1 MKINL
6 RLKLVIGYTLMA
18 ILLIIC
24 GVVGYL
30 TTLKMTQQQIDF
42 QANQA
47 NQTNQVNQAIQANN
61 ALHDVLQ
68 ISSSIREQVRVAD
81 NMLSGGTNE
90 VSQNLFPEAL
100 QRTEQALQSMVDAR
114 QIPQQQIDQIVQ
126 AQQSFTAAFN
136 SLMESYQQHQIIYQQ
151 TIDNAELFK
160 NILSSFNERAKRI
173 IVEKETNWDISQSNN
188 TRQIEEWFAASASN
202 EAELA
207 LFSQLYYLQ
216 QLLNGKNIE
225 QIQALIKNSQT
236 DLDIYMD
243 DLSAMQ
249 LSKQL
254 ADDSDKSFSTWFA
267 EYYAQHKS
275 LYAQTRDNHN
285 DLQIR
290 KNTFESAVDKLLQQ
304 TVEIEQASSKNTTR
318 NVENNQQINNP
329 GYFNIMITVIIGIV
343 LAIITFTL
351 TLRSVVSPV
360 RKISYQLHKLSKNE
374 GDLSQQLMVT
384 GDDEI
389 SELSICFNH
398 FIQQI
403 RQQITQLIPVVE
415 QLAKAVS
422 ELSGQ
427 SQQTQQQM
435 LSQQSA
441 TDSVNH
447 NMHDMALHVEDVFQA
462 AQHADNSM
470 QTMKT
475 TLQQSQ
481 QVISGTLG
489 SMNDFA
495 SDIESASAVIEQLNN
510 DSQQVGSVVDVI
522 QSISEQTNLLAL
534 NAAIEAARAGDQGR
548 GFAVVADEVR
558 TLASRTK
565 QSTTEIQSIIERLQ
579 KGSEQAARVMTR
591 SREKSQLTMST
602 TGSASESLSSITDNF
617 QSTGDIISK
626 ITTAASSQNEKT
638 HVMQQNL
645 DNISDINTQTSSSY
659 EQMSDITL
667 KLNDLASQLQQLMGH
682 FKV

>member
-30 TTLKMTQQQIDF
+30 TTLKMSQQQIDF
-42 QANQA
+42 QA

-61 ALHDVLQ
+61 ALHGVLQ

-267 EYYAQHKS
+267 EYYAQHKN
-275 LYAQTRDNHN
+275 LYAQTRENLN

-304 TVEIEQASSKNTTR
+304 TVEIEQASSKITTR

-360 RKISYQLHKLSKNE
+360 RKITDQLHKLSKNE

-384 GDDEI
+384 CDDEL
-389 SELSICFNH
+389 SELSISLNH
-398 FIQQI
+398 FIQQV
-403 RQQITQLIPVVE
+403 RQQITQLIPIVE

-422 ELSGQ
+422 DLSGQ

-435 LSQQSA
+435 LAQQSA
-441 TDSVNH
+441 TDSVNL

-481 QVISGTLG
+481 QVISGTLD

-565 QSTTEIQSIIERLQ
+565 QSTTEIQAIIERLQ

>member
-42 QANQA
+42 QANQ
-47 NQTNQVNQAIQANN
+47 TNQVNQAIQANN
-61 ALHDVLQ
+61 ALHGVLQ
-68 ISSSIREQVRVAD
+68 ISNSIREQVRVAD

-304 TVEIEQASSKNTTR
+304 TVEIEQASSKITTR

-360 RKISYQLHKLSKNE
+360 RKISDQLHKLSKNE

-384 GDDEI
+384 GDDEL
-389 SELSICFNH
+389 SELSISLNH
-398 FIQQI
+398 FIQQV
-403 RQQITQLIPVVE
+403 RQQITQLIPIVE

-422 ELSGQ
+422 DLSGQ

-435 LSQQSA
+435 LAQQSA
-441 TDSVNH
+441 TDSVNL

-481 QVISGTLG
+481 QVISGTLD

-565 QSTTEIQSIIERLQ
+565 QSTTEIQAIIERLQ